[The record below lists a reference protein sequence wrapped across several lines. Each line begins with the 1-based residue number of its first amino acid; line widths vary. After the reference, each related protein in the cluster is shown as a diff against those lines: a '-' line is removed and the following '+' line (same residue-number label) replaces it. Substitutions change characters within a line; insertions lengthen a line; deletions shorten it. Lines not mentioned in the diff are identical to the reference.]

1 MAMDTL
7 DEINNSPDP
16 NEVTPYKTGLK
27 YGIILVVVGLVF
39 QIVVNVLG
47 LASDPLLALV
57 TGTISLALTITV
69 ILFAIRYHRDQE
81 LGGFISFRR
90 GLAVSF
96 WMGIS
101 YGAVVGIWVWFNN
114 NILAPETNETQQRE
128 LEKIRAQVEDGEMPQ
143 EMLVYSEMIIE
154 ATSNPILMMTM
165 ALLSI
170 LFIGLFVSL
179 FTKRE
184 RPLT

>member
-1 MAMDTL
+1 
-7 DEINNSPDP
+7 
-16 NEVTPYKTGLK
+16 
-27 YGIILVVVGLVF
+27 
-39 QIVVNVLG
+39 
-47 LASDPLLALV
+47 
-57 TGTISLALTITV
+57 
-69 ILFAIRYHRDQE
+69 

-101 YGAVVGIWVWFNN
+101 YGIVVGVWVWIYNN
-114 NILAPETNETQQRE
+114 VLASSETNELQKKE
-128 LEKIRAQVEDGEMPQ
+128 LDKIRAQVEDGEMPQ
-143 EMLVYSEMIIE
+143 EMLSATEFVIE
-154 ATSNPILMMTM
+154 ATSNPVFMMTM

-184 RPLT
+184 RPLL